1 MLMQVTVNISSMS
14 FGLADTCLSHDFAGK
29 VVRNVLVA
37 VLRKCYSSFRAV
49 PGRSLFLPGRF
60 EPRFKL
66 VMAASAFHILLTQ
79 LIHHDMLVIND
90 RLMADQRE

>member
-37 VLRKCYSSFRAV
+37 VLPK
-49 PGRSLFLPGRF
+49 
-60 EPRFKL
+60 
-66 VMAASAFHILLTQ
+66 
-79 LIHHDMLVIND
+79 
-90 RLMADQRE
+90 